1 MMYASPLKDSAGGLI
16 SSKKMTIQHHHSHRL
31 LKTFNASEYQQHNNT
46 NVQRKKSQQQ
56 ANRQSRQQ
64 FENPPVCDDNDDE
77 IIENFIESTENDT
90 GIQTMERSRSL
101 MELMAENSILRQGD
115 LHIEIQ
121 DAQLT
126 TDPQQ
131 MNQIRMLRK
140 EQQMNA
146 GNKNKSSFSQSKLLG
161 TYGGVNQSVSNLS
174 QEPPGVA
181 LHEQQEYQ
189 QQMQKRMEK
198 QMNIDLT
205 EPMVEEYQ
213 EETKQ
218 A

>member
-1 MMYASPLKDSAGGLI
+1 MMYASPLKDCAGGLI

-64 FENPPVCDDNDDE
+64 FENPPVCDENDDE

-121 DAQLT
+121 DSKLT

-146 GNKNKSSFSQSKLLG
+146 GNKNKSSLSQSKLLG